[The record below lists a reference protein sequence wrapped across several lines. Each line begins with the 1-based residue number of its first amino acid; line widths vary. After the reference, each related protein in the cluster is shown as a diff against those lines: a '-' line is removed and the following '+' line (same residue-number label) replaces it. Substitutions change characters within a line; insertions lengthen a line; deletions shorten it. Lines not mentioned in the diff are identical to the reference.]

1 MEATVPKSDEPAH
14 QDWEPMLLEVGYRF
28 AMFDGL
34 NRFYAHADE
43 PAERLADRGYVERR
57 TGWFS
62 HDEPTTYAYRL
73 TEQGDHA
80 LADS

>member
-1 MEATVPKSDEPAH
+1 MPKSDEPAH
-14 QDWEPMLLEVGYRF
+14 QDWEPMHLEVGYRF

-57 TGWFS
+57 TGVVLARRT
-62 HDEPTTYAYRL
+62 HDIRVPPDRT
-73 TEQGDHA
+73 GDHA